1 MFFSE
6 ARFLL
11 KNQSIVLLKSILD
24 FLLPRYCP
32 VCKNKLQVEEKAI
45 CKDCLADLPRTRQW
59 LPRNGIGIGETFA
72 EGSFAQLF
80 WTRLPELTKAVAF
93 LNFRP
98 QSEVAE
104 IVYDFKYRGM
114 KDTAVEMGRVA
125 AEEILP
131 SGFFDDIDAIVPL
144 PLTKSRY
151 RERGY
156 NQSERIAYGI
166 SLVTGIP
173 VETKYV
179 IRSSFK
185 KSQTSLSK
193 IERPDNVKD
202 VFCFGQKAGD
212 MQGKHILVVDDVV
225 TTGATTAACAKV
237 VLQIPNTK
245 VSIFALGHT
254 TH

>member
-1 MFFSE
+1 M
-6 ARFLL
+6 LL
-11 KNQSIVLLKSILD
+11 RSILD
-24 FLLPRYCP
+24 FILPRYCP
-32 VCKNKLQVEEKAI
+32 VCRGKLMVEEKAI
-45 CKDCLADLPRTRQW
+45 CKNCLSDLPRTRQW
-59 LPRNGIGIGETFA
+59 LPRNGIRVGEKTFE
-72 EGSFAQLF
+72 EGPFAQMF
-80 WTRLPELTKAVAF
+80 WTRLPELAKAIAF

-98 QSEVAE
+98 KSEVAE

-114 KDTAVEMGRVA
+114 KDTAVEMGRIA

-131 SGFFDDIDAIVPL
+131 SGFFDDIDALVPL
-144 PLTKSRY
+144 PLNKSRY

-156 NQSERIAYGI
+156 NQSERLAYGI
-166 SLVTGIP
+166 SLATGIP

-179 IRSSFK
+179 IRRSFK
-185 KSQTSLSK
+185 SSQTSLSK
-193 IERPDNVKD
+193 IERPDNVRD
-202 VFCFGQKAGD
+202 VFCLGKKAD
-212 MQGKHILVVDDVV
+212 EMSGKHILVVDDVV